1 MDKAAICK
9 QAVDKE
15 VIKQV
20 MYLVATVKEVTI
32 MFINNKV
39 VTSDM
44 QIIYKMVINKQLTK
58 AINIEAPPSLLASK
72 VLISRAMATPSI
84 KEVQA
89 KDNVNIFKEVYFQG
103 QLMTRPP
110 SPSSPPLT
118 TPSRAT
124 TTLPMRPLSSLN
136 T

>member
-9 QAVDKE
+9 QVVDKE

-58 AINIEAPPSLLASK
+58 AINIEAP
-72 VLISRAMATPSI
+72 
-84 KEVQA
+84 
-89 KDNVNIFKEVYFQG
+89 
-103 QLMTRPP
+103 
-110 SPSSPPLT
+110 SSCW
-118 TPSRAT
+118 
-124 TTLPMRPLSSLN
+124 LPRF
-136 T
+136 